1 MSLLDQMHPVFIAF
15 IIIGMSVFIIIALS
29 VLVRWGIRYRRKQ
42 KQQEKE
48 WDKQHPSLAL
58 IALPVVYL
66 QAHEDGV
73 IIQDSKQRLHY
84 FSKHRGYS
92 WEPLENIEI

>member
-1 MSLLDQMHPVFIAF
+1 MNALLGFSIAIGFCIAAIGFFIA
-15 IIIGMSVFIIIALS
+15 MTWALK
-29 VLVRWGIRYRRKQ
+29 RYEEHNRD
-42 KQQEKE
+42 E
-48 WDKQHPSLAL
+48 WKHKKHPDLAL
-58 IALPVVYL
+58 IALPVVYI

-92 WEPLENIEI
+92 WEPLENIEL